1 MPSLISL
8 PNSLSLSLLTTSPHR
23 TPIKKKKKCLIIG
36 LVKDISQVDS
46 ECLFGRYCR
55 NLFDRDYKA
64 TIGVDF
70 EVERFMI
77 LDQEFNMQ
85 M

>member
-1 MPSLISL
+1 M
-8 PNSLSLSLLTTSPHR
+8 
-23 TPIKKKKKCLIIG
+23 
-36 LVKDISQVDS
+36 KDISQVDS

>member
-1 MPSLISL
+1 MLNIL
-8 PNSLSLSLLTTSPHR
+8 WIH
-23 TPIKKKKKCLIIG
+23 
-36 LVKDISQVDS
+36 
-46 ECLFGRYCR
+46 RYCR

-70 EVERFMI
+70 EFERFVI

-85 M
+85 MWVVTEQMWIEISEVKK